1 MVQCRSAYI
10 FAVACHADGASGG
23 APSARS
29 LKPHCTWTGRRG
41 PHSASSISSRT
52 FTSAAAAVPFS
63 AAATNPAT
71 VAAAAQQTGAL
82 VASGNAAVDSP
93 MRVAEELI
101 NTRIEGRS
109 DTWEKVIRSERDQN
123 GLPKRSNRFPFGSL
137 IFGAGAL
144 GCAAWAAVYMKQ
156 HNMSF
161 SEFLK
166 DLWQRADTQ
175 MTLTHERIHNAVE
188 DAISGA
194 FPEDKEPLLPDFKDL
209 NYPEYL
215 PTLVLDFDG
224 VLAKIGHD
232 RAGGYKLRKR
242 PYSEMLVNQL
252 SHFFEVVVWNSD
264 QPPVVQTAL
273 QQWALPVTACLN
285 VDNMSRRNGRRIKDF
300 SRLGRRP
307 DRLIY
312 VSCTDEGLDERFRAN
327 FIRVRPFEGTAPE
340 MGSDTELLDLI
351 NFLKHCSLSPDD
363 VRNSIARFGGGE
375 DGGVGR
381 RFDAAK
387 KAQESKAN
395 QRRSIGKLF
404 GMNPT
409 QGGSSLASQQP
420 AAQHGVMFGGP
431 TGF

>member
-1 MVQCRSAYI
+1 MHACGVARRQGREAGVAVCALSRAFSA
-10 FAVACHADGASGG
+10 
-23 APSARS
+23 
-29 LKPHCTWTGRRG
+29 
-41 PHSASSISSRT
+41 
-52 FTSAAAAVPFS
+52 AAAAVPLH
-63 AAATNPAT
+63 AAAANPAT
-71 VAAAAQQTGAL
+71 VAAAARHTGAL
-82 VASGNAAVDSP
+82 VSGNAVIDPPVQVEGGAVNRKLEKGDGGS
-93 MRVAEELI
+93 
-101 NTRIEGRS
+101 S
-109 DTWEKVIRSERDQN
+109 DAGGPPKGPPTNASKP
-123 GLPKRSNRFPFGSL
+123 PKRFPLGSF
-137 IFGAGAL
+137 IFAAGAV
-144 GCAAWAAVYMKQ
+144 GCAAWTLVYMEQ
-156 HNMSF
+156 HKMSF
-161 SEFLK
+161 GEFLK
-166 DLWQRADTQ
+166 DAWRRLDAQ
-175 MTLTHERIHNAVE
+175 MTLTHERMYNAVE
-188 DAISGA
+188 DAIAAA

-242 PYSEMLVNQL
+242 PYSEMMVNQL

-285 VDNMSRRNGRRIKDF
+285 LDNMSRRNGQRIKDF

-312 VSCTDEGLDERFRAN
+312 VSCTDDGLDERFRAN
-327 FIRVRPFEGTAPE
+327 FIRVAPFEGTAAE
-340 MGSDTELLDLI
+340 MSSDTDLLDLI

-395 QRRSIGKLF
+395 QRRSLGKLF
-404 GMNPT
+404 GMGPT
-409 QGGSSLASQQP
+409 QGGSGFNPPQQTP
-420 AAQHGVMFGGP
+420 SFGSRP
-431 TGF
+431 GF